1 MFHRDP
7 FLTRALMPEVADQLP
22 RTLLQF
28 LPWERC
34 SIWVDVKIRPAAGVR
49 EEIPAGCEA
58 TVPRVED

>member
-1 MFHRDP
+1 
-7 FLTRALMPEVADQLP
+7 MPEVADQLP